1 MTDTSLLDKDGPITL
16 KDLKKQFR
24 ANDFSTLTSNYK
36 SKTAT
41 SEENEIYIKAKGFF
55 CAAWEKEM
63 KKLTG
68 KGSLRNYSGD
78 SPIRCLEEA
87 EENLVAGTVMEL
99 LKNEEH
105 CAALIEQIFDS
116 MQEHITKEIEK
127 FAATHNKPVDALTD
141 EEFQQVLET
150 FADEFLSRMMNLL
163 QRVQEVK
170 KLMKFMKKMPA
181 AEDFDENVIKNRPK
195 MDFLRKWNHT
205 RSKVGNMLPLTEE
218 MLEEVPGDFSG
229 AASDA
234 VELGLAPVATA
245 EEVEQLLLMAF
256 INSLN
261 DEIDREIMYKRADGA
276 TQKEIAMA
284 LGYANHTPVTKRLKR
299 LEKEF
304 DVFMK
309 KITGS

>member
-55 CAAWEKEM
+55 CTAWDKEM

-105 CAALIEQIFDS
+105 CAALIEQVFDS
-116 MQEHITKEIEK
+116 IQEHITKEIEE

-141 EEFQQVLET
+141 EELQQALET
-150 FADEFLSRMMNLL
+150 FADEFLSRLMNLL